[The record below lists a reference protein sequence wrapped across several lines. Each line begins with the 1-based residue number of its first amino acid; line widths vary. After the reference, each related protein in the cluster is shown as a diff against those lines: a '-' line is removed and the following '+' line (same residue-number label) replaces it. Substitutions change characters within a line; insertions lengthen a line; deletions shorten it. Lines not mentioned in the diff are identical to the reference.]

1 MTTTK
6 TLTNLTASKVGFQ
19 KIRDVLIAVFAVE
32 WIVIGLFF
40 LLFIYSNI
48 RQGAIK
54 ALLTPPVQQ
63 EQATPVPKTEATLPG
78 IGKVKIDCVET
89 ALSQEAIGKLLQ
101 SGTSALTD
109 DEKAKFEPCV
119 IEKEQATPS
128 PQP

>member
-1 MTTTK
+1 MAKIKTITK
-6 TLTNLTASKVGFQ
+6 LTAPKFGLK
-19 KIRDVLIAVFAVE
+19 KIREVLMIVFAIE

-40 LLFIYSNI
+40 LLFIYSNV

-63 EQATPVPKTEATLPG
+63 EQAAPVPKTEAVLPG

-119 IEKEQATPS
+119 IEKEQASPS